1 MGESGS
7 DFAPPPRRFAAT
19 LATRGRD
26 RVLPEASKH
35 EARASSDQAHT
46 PRAAL
51 WTGGLA
57 IAALALVSLALWA
70 RYGGAVFME
79 MIATAWAYCF

>member
-1 MGESGS
+1 
-7 DFAPPPRRFAAT
+7 
-19 LATRGRD
+19 
-26 RVLPEASKH
+26 
-35 EARASSDQAHT
+35 
-46 PRAAL
+46 
-51 WTGGLA
+51 LA